1 MIFRSESLIFEIP
14 SGDTSNI
21 YCKIYSQIFEEK
33 KLSGQFGLV
42 VKHQLANSEVTGE
55 K

>member
-33 KLSGQFGLV
+33 KLSGQFGFIFLQ
-42 VKHQLANSEVTGE
+42 KPAFLTLNN
-55 K
+55 